1 MNHKEMIERL
11 RQQAYCDDCDGGL
24 LADAADE
31 LERLT
36 KIIGNVIAG
45 DWCLTDLQE
54 SIRDLE

>member
-11 RQQAYCDDCDGGL
+11 RQQSCTGDCDGGL
-24 LADAADE
+24 ISDAADE
-31 LERLT
+31 LERLR